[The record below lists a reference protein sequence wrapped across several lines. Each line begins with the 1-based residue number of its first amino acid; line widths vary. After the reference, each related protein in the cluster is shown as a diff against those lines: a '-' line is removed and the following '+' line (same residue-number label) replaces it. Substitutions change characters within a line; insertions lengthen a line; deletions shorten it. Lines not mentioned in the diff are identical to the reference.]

1 MGLKIMFKQIALI
14 LIISFYTLT
23 VNADTVPHPFELKHL
38 VVSENHPD
46 IVETRTLNEFE
57 KVAYRIKNYVGG
69 GQIVMGSGGLIDAAE
84 DVGLVLS
91 CAHLFTDGVGKIE
104 VITADGNG
112 YTGVLVDYNRALDL
126 SLIAIKIDNN
136 LPLTTLA
143 RRNPTKGEQLVT
155 AGYGG
160 GPLRT
165 LTAKILGYNKNGAR
179 WDIEA
184 DQPLRSGDSGSL
196 VWNKNREVVGIGWG
210 TSGNSMYVVAL
221 PTIYEFIKRP
231 KVVEYCKLFGKNRKQ
246 RPHGGCG
253 PFGCQPENPSDG
265 KDIPLPKPDI
275 PGNIPVPKPDLPAP
289 IEKPVVGPKGDKGVP
304 GIDGKQGP
312 KGDTGPEG
320 KQGPKG
326 DKGDKGDRGDSTD
339 VSALLAKV
347 SELESKIANL
357 SKGSNDLVLKKL
369 EELDGKFVAAQKAQ
383 QSDVTSLLDKIKNL
397 SDRVVIIEKG
407 KSDPI
412 APVPELLPIQKESKI
427 SHFVLIAATTDPYWT
442 RLQGLVVEARK
453 VHPFIKMR
461 DPSELD
467 VVVRGPKLATY
478 NLDGKEVATDQG
490 IVEVETALQAI
501 ARGQFKR

>member
-1 MGLKIMFKQIALI
+1 MFKKIALVLI
-14 LIISFYTLT
+14 LSLYTVT
-23 VNADTVPHPFELKHL
+23 SNADTVSQPFELKHF
-38 VVSENHPD
+38 VVPENHPD
-46 IVETRTLNEFE
+46 IVETRTLNDFE
-57 KVAYRIKNYVGG
+57 KVAYRIKNYIGG

-91 CAHLFTDGVGKIE
+91 CAHLFSDGVGKIE
-104 VITADGNG
+104 VITADGKG
-112 YTGVLVDYNRALDL
+112 YNGVLIDYNKALDL
-126 SLIAIKIDNN
+126 SLIAITVDNN
-136 LPLTTLA
+136 MPLTPLA
-143 RRNPTKGEQLVT
+143 LSNPLKGETLIT

-165 LTAKILGYNKNGAR
+165 LSAKITGYNKNGAR
-179 WDIEA
+179 WDMEA

-196 VWNKNREVVGIGWG
+196 VWNKNKQVIGIGWG

-231 KVVEYCKLFGKNRKQ
+231 KVVDYCKLFGKNRKK

-253 PFGCQPENPSDG
+253 PFGCQPSTPDDNPLPNPN
-265 KDIPLPKPDI
+265 IPPPIPKPDI
-275 PGNIPVPKPDLPAP
+275 PKPDVP
-289 IEKPVVGPKGDKGVP
+289 IEKPVCGPKGDKGDP
-304 GIDGKQGP
+304 GVKGDKGDKGDPGSEGKQGP
-312 KGDTGPEG
+312 KGDTVNVEPLLG
-320 KQGPKG
+320 KI
-326 DKGDKGDRGDSTD
+326 
-339 VSALLAKV
+339 A
-347 SELESKIANL
+347 ELESKLATV
-357 SKGSNDLVLKKL
+357 SKPNNDLILKKL
-369 EELDGKFVAAQKAQ
+369 EELDGKFNAAQKNQTAD
-383 QSDVTSLLDKIKNL
+383 SVALLEKIKNL
-397 SDRVVIIEKG
+397 SDRLVIIEKG
-407 KSDPI
+407 KNDPI
-412 APVPELLPIQKESKI
+412 VPTPELLPIQKESKI

-467 VVVRGPKLATY
+467 VIVRGPKLATY